1 MIEANLQLDGRA
13 EYTINGNTR
22 TIHRTSLEEAR
33 SELLQALSEE
43 AAKKGEPINAVIR
56 DPEGNWPLTINP
68 DGSVQE
74 GPGTLESTI
83 ADAELIQEVPAAV
96 ATDEDQSAA
105 ESPAQMP
112 VPDEPAD
119 NHAAPTE
126 QEPTSI
132 NNPAQPTEEKEQ
144 EPAMSANVEAAAA
157 PAAATPNPGP
167 FPWNDDPEWK
177 TIAAQPAAQGI
188 RAVFKLRPS
197 ETELAARQ
205 ADFKQL
211 KEEQAA
217 RAEEEARRT
226 AEQEQLAVERSARR
240 QQREAERAAHLA
252 KLTRSIQTNF
262 QGTRTLLVANPKGGA
277 RKTTTAYLLAATIGL
292 IRGGSTVA
300 WDANETMGTLG
311 ERALQDRHNRTVVD
325 LLENGA
331 QHFLDIESARVGVL
345 DGYVRNQ
352 GDCHFDV
359 LASDENPERQD
370 QIDAE
375 GFNKVHDILS
385 HFYRMIV
392 VDTGNNIRAAHFV
405 EAQKHTDQLVIPVA
419 ASYDSK
425 NRALDMIAT
434 FTAAG
439 HDDLVKNAVVLVH
452 ELEPIEHDENGNV
465 ISTNGHEMTAAE
477 IAEAFGR
484 HVRTVLP
491 IPYDPALKD
500 GGTIKYFDLDS
511 KTIDAYR
518 EAAAAITDSLI
529 DTSLESSGCR
539 AAAK

>member
-1 MIEANLQLDGRA
+1 MTNANEIRTGSWRELSVASDATVRIDNEILDSKNGSPFDEAIKKLSNAAQTAGRPVLVHSHDQA
-13 EYTINGNTR
+13 TNTASWF
-22 TIHRTSLEEAR
+22 T
-33 SELLQALSEE
+33 
-43 AAKKGEPINAVIR
+43 V
-56 DPEGNWPLTINP
+56 DPEGKMA
-68 DGSVQE
+68 S
-74 GPGTLESTI
+74 
-83 ADAELIQEVPAAV
+83 AEA
-96 ATDEDQSAA
+96 
-105 ESPAQMP
+105 
-112 VPDEPAD
+112 PDEALLPSSTDTAVTKIPENTGVHETPARQ
-119 NHAAPTE
+119 E
-126 QEPTSI
+126 QE
-132 NNPAQPTEEKEQ
+132 EE
-144 EPAMSANVEAAAA
+144 PVMSATTEAATK
-157 PAAATPNPGP
+157 TPTPGL

-177 TIAAQPAAQGI
+177 TIAAQPATQGI
-188 RAVFKLRPS
+188 RAMFKLRPS
-197 ETELAARQ
+197 ENELASRQ
-205 ADFKQL
+205 ADFKKL
-211 KEEQAA
+211 KETQAA
-217 RAEEEARRT
+217 QAEEEARRT
-226 AEQEQLAVERSARR
+226 AEQEKLAAERSARR
-240 QQREAERAAHLA
+240 QQREAERTAHLA

-331 QHFLDIESARVGVL
+331 QHFLDIDSARVGVL

-359 LASDENPERQD
+359 LASDEDPARQD

-405 EAQKHTDQLVIPVA
+405 EAQSHTDQLVIPVA

-439 HDDLVKNAVVLVH
+439 HDELVKNAVVLVH

-465 ISTNGHEMTAAE
+465 ISSNGHEMTAAE
-477 IAEAFGR
+477 IAEAFER

-511 KTIDAYR
+511 KTINAYR

-529 DTSLESSGCR
+529 DTSLESGGR
-539 AAAK
+539 RTAAK